1 MASRLLGQPP
11 LNPRACDGKEKKYF
25 YAVYESRVVGF
36 FLGVRKKSGLQED
49 IATLSFVH
57 IIIAGVVGA
66 LIFMAILLLVV
77 KAVVSH

>member
-1 MASRLLGQPP
+1 M
-11 LNPRACDGKEKKYF
+11 KKKSSF
-25 YAVYESRVVGF
+25 AQSMKAVMWG

-49 IATLSFVH
+49 VASLSFAH

-66 LIFMAILLLVV
+66 LIFMAILLLIV